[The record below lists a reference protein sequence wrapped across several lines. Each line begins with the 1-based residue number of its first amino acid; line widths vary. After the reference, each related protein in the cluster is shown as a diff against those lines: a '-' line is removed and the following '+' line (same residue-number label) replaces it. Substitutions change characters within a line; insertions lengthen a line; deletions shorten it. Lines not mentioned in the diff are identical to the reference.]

1 MGAERKTQNVERRN
15 KTQNAKGETANEPLP
30 VLCFAFFVLLAFTA
44 ACGRGTPPASNAA
57 SPAADWFTD
66 KARETGLDFVHFNG
80 MSGEF
85 YYPEIMPPGVALF
98 DFDNDGD
105 LDVFV
110 VQGQMLGS
118 KPLSAAKPQPQ
129 QPGTLTGRLFRNDLS
144 VAADGTRTLRFTDVT
159 DASGIV
165 THGYSMGVATG
176 DFNNDGCVDLY
187 VTSLGRNQLFRNNCD
202 GTFTDVSKSSR
213 TDDDGWSISAAFV
226 DYDRDGW
233 LDLVVGNYLNY
244 SVEANVHC
252 FSMSGSLDYCPPH
265 VYRPHPSHLYHNN
278 HDGTFTDVTASAG
291 MSREFGPALGVSTA
305 DFNGDGWIDIYVAND
320 GLPNQLWINQRDG
333 TFKNTA
339 LLSGAALS
347 PEGEA
352 KSSMGIDAGD
362 FDNDGDEDLFI
373 TELTGQGDDLY
384 VNDGTGAFEDRSA
397 RAGIRLASLP
407 FTGFGAGWFDFDNDG
422 WLDLMTVNGA
432 VTQNIEALARNEPFS
447 LQQRRQ
453 LFRNLGNG
461 LFTDVTKQAGA
472 VFEISEVGRGL
483 AFGDIDNDGDVDVL
497 VGNDSGP
504 LRLLVN
510 NVGNRKHWVGLRLV
524 GKAAGGKVRDMVG
537 ARAAV
542 VRSDGLTVWR
552 RARADGSYGSA
563 SDPRVLVGLGDST
576 APVTVRVI
584 WPDGRRE
591 EVKGVPIDKYTT
603 LTESD
608 AQH

>member
-1 MGAERKTQNVERRN
+1 VKR
-15 KTQNAKGETANEPLP
+15 ETAFRLFY
-30 VLCFAFFVLLAFTA
+30 VWRFAFFVFVAGAAGCSGGGTA
-44 ACGRGTPPASNAA
+44 TPAPGST
-57 SPAADWFTD
+57 PAATEWFTD
-66 KARETGLDFVHFNG
+66 KAKETGLDFVHFNG

-98 DFDNDGD
+98 DYDNDGD

-118 KPLSAAKPQPQ
+118 KPIASAKPQPQ
-129 QPGTLTGRLFRNDLS
+129 GPLPLTGRLFRNDLQI
-144 VAADGTRTLRFTDVT
+144 AADGTRALHFTDVT
-159 DASGIV
+159 AASGIL

-187 VTSLGRNQLFRNNCD
+187 VTSLGPNQLFRNNCD
-202 GTFTDVSKSSR
+202 GTFTDVSKASR
-213 TDDDGWSISAAFV
+213 TDDDGWSISASFV

-233 LDLVVGNYLNY
+233 LDLFVGNYLNY
-244 SVEANVHC
+244 SLEANIHC
-252 FSMSGSLDYCPPH
+252 YSLSGSLDYCPPH
-265 VYRPHPSHLYHNN
+265 VYRAHPSHLFHNN
-278 HDGTFTDVTASAG
+278 RDGTFTDVTVAAG

-320 GLPNQLWINQRDG
+320 GQPNQLWINQHNG

-347 PEGEA
+347 PEGVA

-384 VNDGTGAFEDRSA
+384 VNDGSGAFEDRSA
-397 RAGIRLASLP
+397 RAGIRLPSLP

-422 WLDLMTVNGA
+422 WLDALTANGA
-432 VTQNIEALARNEPFS
+432 VSQNVEALARNEPFS
-447 LQQRRQ
+447 LQQRKQ

-461 LFTDVTKQAGA
+461 QFEDATKQAGA
-472 VFEISEVGRGL
+472 VFEIPEVSRGL
-483 AFGDIDNDGDVDVL
+483 AFGDIDNDGDIDV
-497 VGNDSGP
+497 VIGNDSGP
-504 LRLLVN
+504 MRLLIN

-524 GKAAGGKVRDMVG
+524 AAAGAGKVHDVVG
-537 ARAAV
+537 ARV
-542 VRSDGLTVWR
+542 GVRRGDGLTVWR

-563 SDPRVLVGLGDST
+563 SDPRVVAGLGDSN
-576 APVTVRVI
+576 APATVTVI

-591 EVKGVPIDKYTT
+591 EWKSVPIDRYTT
-603 LTESD
+603 LKEGD
-608 AQH
+608 AR

>member
-1 MGAERKTQNVERRN
+1 M
-15 KTQNAKGETANEPLP
+15 
-30 VLCFAFFVLLAFTA
+30 TA
-44 ACGRGTPPASNAA
+44 ACSGRSTVPAPASA
-57 SPAADWFTD
+57 PAATEWFTD
-66 KARETGLDFVHFNG
+66 KAKETGLDFVHFNG

-98 DFDNDGD
+98 DYDNDGD

-118 KPLSAAKPQPQ
+118 KPIGSAKPQP
-129 QPGTLTGRLFRNDLS
+129 PGPLPLTGRLFRNDLQ
-144 VAADGTRTLRFTDVT
+144 VNADGTRTLHFTDVT
-159 DASGIV
+159 SASGIV

-202 GTFTDVSKSSR
+202 GTFTDVSKASH

-233 LDLVVGNYLNY
+233 LDLFVGNYLNY
-244 SVEANVHC
+244 SVESNIHC

-278 HDGTFTDVTASAG
+278 RDGTFTDVTAAAG
-291 MSREFGPALGVSTA
+291 MSREFGPALGISTA

-320 GLPNQLWINQRDG
+320 GQPNQLWINQHNG

-339 LLSGAALS
+339 LLSGSALS
-347 PEGEA
+347 PESEV
-352 KSSMGIDAGD
+352 KSSMGVDAGD

-384 VNDGTGAFEDRSA
+384 INDGSGVFEDRSA
-397 RAGIRLASLP
+397 RAGIRLPSLP

-422 WLDLMTVNGA
+422 WLDLLTVNGA
-432 VTQNIEALARNEPFS
+432 VTQNVEALARNEPFS
-447 LQQRRQ
+447 LQQRKQ
-453 LFRNLGNG
+453 VFRNLGNG
-461 LFTDVTKQAGA
+461 QFEDATKQAGA
-472 VFEISEVGRGL
+472 VFAIPEVSRGL
-483 AFGDIDNDGDVDVL
+483 AFGDIDNDGDMDVV

-504 LRLLVN
+504 LRLLIN

-524 GKAAGGKVRDMVG
+524 GAVGGKPRDMVG
-537 ARAAV
+537 ARVAV
-542 VRSDGLTVWR
+542 TRSDGLTIWR
-552 RARADGSYGSA
+552 RARADGSYASA
-563 SDPRVLVGLGDST
+563 SDPRVLVGLGDAS
-576 APVTVRVI
+576 APPTVRVI

-591 EVKGVPIDKYTT
+591 EWKSVPIDRYAT
-603 LTESD
+603 LKEGD
-608 AQH
+608 AH